1 MLQPVKTRTSLSG
14 IIPRAVHVSTHLSW
28 KDKAAAAAIRWGI
41 GRNKASIRSGLYYVG
56 NPGKDSP
63 VLVTSNYRLTF
74 DAVRKE
80 LGSLDVWVL
89 VIDTGGINVWC
100 SAGKGS
106 FSAEAVIKEIKKSG
120 LSFFAPDGMLIL
132 PQLSAS
138 GVNINKLRK
147 ETNYKAVFGP
157 VYARDLKEFIE
168 FGMKKNA
175 EMKKVTFTLK
185 ERAVL
190 IPVELVHAW
199 KITAVFIPAS
209 FMTALPFDGSFIHRF
224 ILMLIFLEISV
235 VNGALL
241 TPLLLPYIPGR
252 FFSVKG
258 LLVNLLWAVLFYPAN
273 ISVLQNAVLSCISL
287 VFLGTAAASYT
298 AMNFTGCSTFT
309 NQKGTELEVKRSFP
323 LQITAAAAGLLAAVI
338 HVISIFAV

>member
-1 MLQPVKTRTSLSG
+1 MLQPVKTLPALSAK
-14 IIPRAVHVSTHLSW
+14 IPRAVKISKQLTW
-28 KDKAAAAAIRWGI
+28 KDKAAAIALRLGI
-41 GRNKASIRSGLYYVG
+41 GRNKASVKSGLYYTG

-80 LGSLDVWVL
+80 LTGLNVWML

-106 FSAEAVIKEIKKSG
+106 FSAEAIKKEIVKSK
-120 LSFFAPDGMLIL
+120 LSEFASDGILIL

-147 ETNYKAVFGP
+147 ETNYKVVFGP

-168 FGMKKNA
+168 FGMKKNTR
-175 EMKKVTFTLK
+175 MKKVTFTLK

-199 KITAVFIPAS
+199 KILAAFIPVS
-209 FMTALPFDGSFIHRF
+209 FIAALPFTEDFLQRF
-224 ILMLIFLEISV
+224 LIIFLFFLVSV
-235 VNGALL
+235 VSGVVI

-258 LLVNLLWAVLFYPAN
+258 LIINILWSSLFYVFNSSFAHQSLLLY
-273 ISVLQNAVLSCISL
+273 ISMVLI
-287 VFLGTAAASYT
+287 GTAAASYG

-309 NQKGTELEVKRSFP
+309 NQKGTELEVKMSLP
-323 LQITAAAAGLLAAVI
+323 MQIVTALLGLSAGII
-338 HVISIFAV
+338 HCIKVFDM